1 MAIKAVLA
9 LSSRKLKL
17 LAQRVRQK
25 IVFCSQFQFLIRAPT
40 WITGTQSQPGG
51 SGIDAVPL
59 SASLDAHEEIRRL
72 ILQVVSGVDTMEK

>member
-1 MAIKAVLA
+1 M
-9 LSSRKLKL
+9 
-17 LAQRVRQK
+17 
-25 IVFCSQFQFLIRAPT
+25 